1 MDSSVSYGLQDTF
14 GVRDIL
20 FDRAS
25 FYTASEP
32 QKRELVERTLDLV
45 ASEPDLFLHRNI
57 EDKLF
62 TILHEVARQDRGRP
76 KN

>member
-1 MDSSVSYGLQDTF
+1 MDPSSYGLPDTY

-25 FYTASEP
+25 FYTASQP
-32 QKRELVERTLDLV
+32 LKRELVERTLDLV
-45 ASEPDLFLHRNI
+45 ASEPDLFLHPNI

-62 TILHEVARQDRGRP
+62 AVLHEVARRDRGRP